1 MRNFLFV
8 TSACLALALAC
19 APAPEPPAPE
29 PEIDLE
35 AERASL
41 MAADRAWNEAYSTSE
56 NPAEVFALNVID
68 GAYLLPPGAPMAKG
82 REAIREVI
90 AGLEAMDGFSVTW
103 APSDAVVSEGADL
116 GYTIGSYEMTMPSEA
131 GPAKITGKYLTVW
144 QKQDDGSWMVSADMF
159 NANGPPEAGGE

>member
-1 MRNFLFV
+1 MRNFLSV
-8 TSACLALALAC
+8 TSACLLLALAC

-41 MAADRAWNEAYSTSE
+41 MAADQAWYEAYSTSE
-56 NPAEVFALNVID
+56 NPAEVFTLNVVD

-82 REAIREVI
+82 RENIREVI
-90 AGLEAMDGFSVTW
+90 ATLEAMDGFSVAW
-103 APSDAVVSEGADL
+103 APSDAVVSAVADL
-116 GYTIGSYEMTMPSEA
+116 GYTIGSYEMITPSEA
-131 GPAKITGKYLTVW
+131 GPLKITGKYLTAW

-159 NANGPPEAGGE
+159 NANGPPEAVAE